1 MFVFLYQCKNGTKQC
16 RIVNLWMLNK
26 VKYEIAH
33 LPVTLAKKPSLL
45 VDSLALSF
53 TNAALLRINV
63 FFFQQMVELNR
74 SFIVFGLYT

>member
-1 MFVFLYQCKNGTKQC
+1 MEQKQY

-63 FFFQQMVELNR
+63 FFFQQMVELN
-74 SFIVFGLYT
+74 SFIVFGQYT

>member
-1 MFVFLYQCKNGTKQC
+1 MEQKQY

-33 LPVTLAKKPSLL
+33 LPVTFAKKPSLL

-74 SFIVFGLYT
+74 SFIVLGLYT